1 MFNCFRARDY
11 RDARLK
17 MQKEHQAEKLKFDKN
32 KKYMIVR
39 HGRMNDIGLFEHSET
54 RIPRLA
60 APVVI
65 KTEKGLE
72 LGEIVGKYTPY
83 KGGHF
88 KYTPEQISQY
98 YKDSEIDFEMVPAG
112 RFARYATP
120 EDLSEDR
127 HLRSMAAEEIQC
139 CRRFIDELG
148 LKMKVIDVEHIFG
161 GERII
166 FYFMADSRVDFRE
179 LVKKIA
185 HEYQTRIEMRQIG
198 PRDEA
203 KLLADYE
210 TCGQQCCCQRF
221 LKMLKP
227 VNMRM
232 AKMQKATLDP
242 SKISGYCGRL
252 KCCLRYEDCTYNE
265 LRKKLPRKNT
275 MVETQYG
282 VGKVLDSQILTQL
295 LIVGF
300 PDGKRIAIPI
310 EEVKILDQNTQPAQK
325 QAEPGRT
332 NQNDSNNKKRDND
345 SNSNGQNETEDS
357 KDKYQEQTDN
367 NSGSSKHK
375 PHVRRRS
382 VPGNFCSEEN
392 NVEKNNTNNSQP
404 ESVNVDIPSKEQI
417 TGDSQNHSNKI
428 LSDERDKKIKLDQQ
442 QIQNQGQ
449 SQKSSLKN
457 DKDKKNGQENSGRR
471 NDRRK
476 GKIRNGNYRRKNKS
490 RRRRPN
496 QNKSQE

>member
-1 MFNCFRARDY
+1 
-11 RDARLK
+11 
-17 MQKEHQAEKLKFDKN
+17 MQKEQQAEKPKFDKN

-54 RIPRLA
+54 RISRLA

-72 LGEIVGKYTPY
+72 IGEIVGKYTPY

-98 YKDSEIDFEMVPAG
+98 YKDSEIDFELLPAG

-127 HLRSMAAEEIQC
+127 HLRSMATEEIQC

-148 LKMKVIDVEHIFG
+148 LKMKIIDVEHIFG

-295 LIVGF
+295 LVVGF
-300 PDGKRIAIPI
+300 QDGKKIAIPL
-310 EEVKILDQNTQPAQK
+310 EEVKILDQQSQSAKKGLESPQ
-325 QAEPGRT
+325 QSVSI
-332 NQNDSNNKKRDND
+332 SNNVGTDESD
-345 SNSNGQNETEDS
+345 INELGGDAPQDTVDVS
-357 KDKYQEQTDN
+357 VSATEQTTSDENNCVEDAGLSDQIQVKDVSQENLSPAKDN
-367 NSGSSKHK
+367 NVSTENRRHK
-375 PHVRRRS
+375 
-382 VPGNFCSEEN
+382 
-392 NVEKNNTNNSQP
+392 KA
-404 ESVNVDIPSKEQI
+404 
-417 TGDSQNHSNKI
+417 
-428 LSDERDKKIKLDQQ
+428 
-442 QIQNQGQ
+442 
-449 SQKSSLKN
+449 
-457 DKDKKNGQENSGRR
+457 GQENR
-471 NDRRK
+471 NSSDNQRK
-476 GKIRNGNYRRKNKS
+476 GKIRNAGNKRNNKFKRRKQKRNK
-490 RRRRPN
+490 PA
-496 QNKSQE
+496 K

>member
-1 MFNCFRARDY
+1 
-11 RDARLK
+11 
-17 MQKEHQAEKLKFDKN
+17 MQKEQQAEKPKFDKN

-39 HGRMNDIGLFEHSET
+39 RGRMNDIGFFEHSET

-72 LGEIVGKYTPY
+72 IGEIVGKYTPY

-88 KYTPEQISQY
+88 RYTPQQISQY

-112 RFARYATP
+112 KFARYATP

-127 HLRSMAAEEIQC
+127 HLKSMAAEEIQC

-148 LKMKVIDVEHIFG
+148 LKMKIIDVEHIFG

-252 KCCLRYEDCTYNE
+252 KCCLRYEDCTYKE
-265 LRKKLPRKNT
+265 LRKNLPRKNT
-275 MVETQYG
+275 FVETQYG
-282 VGKVLDSQILTQL
+282 VGKVIDSQILTQL
-295 LIVGF
+295 LMVGF
-300 PDGKRIAIPI
+300 QDGKKIAIPL
-310 EEVKILDQNTQPAQK
+310 EEVKILDHQSQSAQK
-325 QAEPGRT
+325 ELESQQQTVSVRNSQKHGKGAGFGGQSETDDRKETTREQPNKNSALSQNKAQILKQGVSEDVGT
-332 NQNDSNNKKRDND
+332 NTNDT
-345 SNSNGQNETEDS
+345 NELIADKSQLKTVDFEMSS
-357 KDKYQEQTDN
+357 KDKIAGDTNNHVKNAGPSDQIQIKHDPQEN
-367 NSGSSKHK
+367 PNSA
-375 PHVRRRS
+375 
-382 VPGNFCSEEN
+382 
-392 NVEKNNTNNSQP
+392 KNNDMSAGKPQ
-404 ESVNVDIPSKEQI
+404 
-417 TGDSQNHSNKI
+417 
-428 LSDERDKKIKLDQQ
+428 DKKAVQEKRTSSD
-442 QIQNQGQ
+442 NQ
-449 SQKSSLKN
+449 
-457 DKDKKNGQENSGRR
+457 
-471 NDRRK
+471 RK
-476 GKIRNGNYRRKNKS
+476 GKTRNGNNRRRNKS
-490 RRRRPN
+490 KRRRPK
-496 QNKSQE
+496 QNKPTE